1 MSRVRKVSREMSQE
15 IAEQMMEAKS
25 GVAEVFENL
34 ELDMDIALSVLATLY
49 VLTAKNGMELTRE
62 EAIEGINMA
71 INLSYDDDMERP
83 EWLN

>member
-15 IAEQMMEAKS
+15 IAEQMTEAKS